1 MRSGQRLTLLVAA
14 ALGAIGCSRDHYDE
28 QIKYPVRTDLLVRQD
43 ESWGDAVPGGFNRP
57 GILPLDALRMPKAEQ
72 PPDVQKLE
80 PLIGKKIYDPNTL
93 AAQQRDDYGKH
104 LEEMFGTPAH
114 PRVSGFEPAAL
125 KAVDESLTG
134 ESIVQTLKLD
144 EATLDEGS
152 RLYRLHCLHCHG
164 LEGNGRGPTGP
175 WLNPPPRDYRQGLF
189 KYTSTNQEQNARKP
203 RRDDILHVLAF
214 GIEGTS
220 MPSFNFLPVEEREAI
235 ASYVI
240 HLSIR
245 GEVESRTM
253 TGELRLATESKGAEA
268 SDRPKFVMELRD
280 DIKNPTLRDAMAD
293 NLALA
298 AGRWA
303 LAQKPDQAITY
314 GTVPPDQDFL
324 TSAARGG
331 RLFLNSCIQ
340 CHQNFGRESNLVYDS
355 WGTIVRGR
363 NIYEGIYRGGR
374 RPVDLYN
381 RVHGGIQGAGMAAYN
396 TLKSNLTPEAVG
408 IPASEFERYD
418 PIWDLVNFLRAVA
431 YPDLREKLR
440 EDPYKINLPQ

>member
-280 DIKNPTLRDAMAD
+280 DIEPRLRFLGHDRPRPQHLRRHLPWRPPARGS
-293 NLALA
+293 LQPRPRRYP
-298 AGRWA
+298 GRRHGRLQHA
-303 LAQKPDQAITY
+303 EEQPD
-314 GTVPPDQDFL
+314 
-324 TSAARGG
+324 ARGG
-331 RLFLNSCIQ
+331 RHPGQRVRTLRPDLGPGEFPP
-340 CHQNFGRESNLVYDS
+340 GRRLPRSAGE
-355 WGTIVRGR
+355 TA
-363 NIYEGIYRGGR
+363 R
-374 RPVDLYN
+374 RPVQDQLAAVIAVITDT
-381 RVHGGIQGAGMAAYN
+381 RSLARCDIFGA
-396 TLKSNLTPEAVG
+396 SCSP
-408 IPASEFERYD
+408 SCWR
-418 PIWDLVNFLRAVA
+418 R
-431 YPDLREKLR
+431 RSS
-440 EDPYKINLPQ
+440 